1 MEYNK
6 TLGRLGVSLGAFLLV
21 FSGWAYAQSNA
32 SPGNVT
38 FTVTAVGKKEAPPA
52 ISKDDVQVSFGK
64 ERKQI
69 ADWKKGDKLFLAI
82 LIDDSLDS
90 TAAGNWQYLKEFI
103 MAQPASTLIAVGY
116 MKNNTAM
123 IAQDFTDN
131 HELAAK
137 ALRIPMGL
145 GAIGSSP
152 YLSMIDMLKRWP
164 QTNARQ
170 SILVITSGIDY
181 FRGSGFGP
189 LYPDLQP
196 LIDRAQ
202 RQNTNIWS
210 VYYPSS
216 GHRGRGMFR
225 LNNAQTN
232 IDKLSEDTGAESYF
246 LGFGEP
252 VSLKPYF
259 DEIGQHLNNQYLVT
273 VAGAAGGKGK
283 YQNVK
288 VKTEIPEVELIA
300 PAAVYIPGT
309 SAGR

>member
-1 MEYNK
+1 MNYQK
-6 TLGRLGVSLGAFLLV
+6 RLASVGVFLVTLLLMCG
-21 FSGWAYAQSNA
+21 GWAQAQSQGNA
-32 SPGNVT
+32 S
-38 FTVTAVGKKEAPPA
+38 FTVTAVSKKEAPPP
-52 ISKDDVQVSFGK
+52 ISKDDVQLSFGK

-90 TAAGNWQYLKEFI
+90 TAAGQWQYLKEFI
-103 MAQPASTLIAVGY
+103 MAQPPSTMIAVGY
-116 MKNNTAM
+116 LRNNTTM
-123 IAQDFTDN
+123 VVQDFTDN

-164 QTNARQ
+164 SGAQSPNARQ
-170 SILVITSGIDY
+170 SILLISSGIDY
-181 FRGSGFGP
+181 FRGGGFGP
-189 LYPDLQP
+189 FYPDLDP
-196 LIDRAQ
+196 LIQRAQ

-210 VYYPSS
+210 VYYPSA
-216 GHRGRGMFR
+216 GHRGRSFFL

-246 LGFGEP
+246 LGSGMP

-259 DEIGQHLNNQYLVT
+259 DEIGQHLNNQYLLT
-273 VAGAAGGKGK
+273 VAGGGGAKGK
-283 YQNVK
+283 YQSVK
-288 VKTEIPEVELIA
+288 VKTEAPDVELIA
-300 PAAVYIPGT
+300 PAAIYLPKSGE
-309 SAGR
+309 